1 MILVTCASKLTLSIF
16 FVGAFVLAQFWAIAS
31 IISWSVQTL
40 IFLMKIVKMGDFVSV
55 ISPWKRS
62 PQLKFGGPKRSSQ
75 TGQEDGWENK
85 RKKSFLRG
93 KFCCAKSPFFSN
105 FFNFLGRF
113 CHLLAI
119 FGPFL
124 GRYKVCWL
132 DPRLPTTKW
141 VKLQYIFCVSLSF
154 LAIFFCNFWQIF
166 GFYRYFIAFCA
177 FLSTFLGIFSGIQD
191 GVLPVAPIGA

>member
-31 IISWSVQTL
+31 IISWSVKKL
-40 IFLMKIVKMGDFVSV
+40 IFLWKIVKMGDFVSV

-62 PQLKFGGPKRSSQ
+62 PRLKLGGPKRTSQ
-75 TGQEDGWENK
+75 TGQEDVWENK
-85 RKKSFLRG
+85 REKSFLRG
-93 KFCCAKSPFFSN
+93 KFSCAKSPFFLQ
-105 FFNFLGRF
+105 FFQFFGRF
-113 CHLLAI
+113 CHLWAI

-154 LAIFFCNFWQIF
+154 WHFF
-166 GFYRYFIAFCA
+166 
-177 FLSTFLGIFSGIQD
+177 L
-191 GVLPVAPIGA
+191 

>member
-31 IISWSVQTL
+31 IISWSVKKL

-62 PQLKFGGPKRSSQ
+62 PRLKFGGPKRASQ

-105 FFNFLGRF
+105 FFNFWAVF
-113 CHLLAI
+113 AI
-119 FGPFL
+119 FWLFL
-124 GRYKVCWL
+124 GHFWVDTRYVGWIPGCQQL
-132 DPRLPTTKW
+132 NGSN
-141 VKLQYIFCVSLSF
+141 CS
-154 LAIFFCNFWQIF
+154 IFFVFHCHFWQFFFVIF
-166 GFYRYFIAFCA
+166 GNFLGFIAILLHFVPFCLH
-177 FLSTFLGIFSGIQD
+177 F
-191 GVLPVAPIGA
+191 

>member
-31 IISWSVQTL
+31 IISWSLKKL
-40 IFLMKIVKMGDFVSV
+40 IFLIKTVKIGDFVSV

-62 PQLKFGGPKRSSQ
+62 PRLKFGGPKRTSR

-93 KFCCAKSPFFSN
+93 KFCCAKSPFFWQ
-105 FFNFLGRF
+105 FFRFFGRF
-113 CHLLAI
+113 AIFLAI

-124 GRYKVCWL
+124 GRYKVCWVDL
-132 DPRLPTTKW
+132 RLPTTKR
-141 VKLQYIFCVSLSF
+141 VKLQYIFSVSVSF
-154 LAIFFCNFWQIF
+154 LATFFVIFGKFF
-166 GFYRYFIAFCA
+166 GFYRYFIAFFA
-177 FLSTFLGIFSGIQD
+177 ILSVFLGIFSGIQD
-191 GVLPVAPIGA
+191 GVLPVAPIGE